1 MKFILIGLA
10 ITIGLFLLINYWS
23 KLKDD
28 NKNKIIK
35 SIFGLIVLGFTV
47 LLILL
52 IYWASNYL
60 IPTIHPA
67 VKKSIKST
75 KKWYLQPIMSD
86 NVSIT

>member
-23 KLKDD
+23 KLKAD

-52 IYWASNYL
+52 IY
-60 IPTIHPA
+60 
-67 VKKSIKST
+67 
-75 KKWYLQPIMSD
+75 
-86 NVSIT
+86 